1 MIPKYIQG
9 MPRKYQRQLGS
20 RRYADYTA
28 ETLKNCLNEIRSG
41 DISHRKAEQKY
52 KIPRRTI
59 LNKLKGRHSKKPGK
73 QPIFTSNE
81 EQSFVECLISLG
93 KYGFP
98 INSRELRHI
107 IKNYL
112 NRCGRVV
119 KIFQNNLPGQD
130 WIKAFIARHPEIS
143 KGSKYPELIRNA
155 SKTSVS
161 VMFCGNAAGE
171 LLPPYVVY
179 RATKMWTT
187 WTENGPKGSR
197 YNVSA
202 SGWFDANIF
211 TDWLECQMIPRLKKN
226 RSTHLT
232 QPLDVAFFR
241 PLKIAWR
248 KVLSDWKDTA
258 EGMRNTNI
266 QKENFPP
273 LLSKMMEIITPH
285 VEDNLKA
292 GFRKCG
298 IFPLNIE
305 QVLSRIPRN
314 TCNPDTVQSE
324 FLKTLEAKRSVCADE
339 LMVTEEIPI
348 DEPTTSLS
356 RQEDDMVFDDNSS
369 DDIDFQELANEE
381 EKENQFMNFLEGKT
395 SQYNDVHFAKVVRE
409 VGRFIVF
416 SYEGQLYPGEIVA
429 FDDKTVTINSMQR
442 SLKMWKWPSK
452 RDELTY
458 PWSDVLGSIQPPKL

>member
-1 MIPKYIQG
+1 MKQTSRTTLE
-9 MPRKYQRQLGS
+9 RKKVL
-20 RRYADYTA
+20 
-28 ETLKNCLNEIRSG
+28 
-41 DISHRKAEQKY
+41 
-52 KIPRRTI
+52 
-59 LNKLKGRHSKKPGK
+59 
-73 QPIFTSNE
+73 
-81 EQSFVECLISLG
+81 
-93 KYGFP
+93 
-98 INSRELRHI
+98 
-107 IKNYL
+107 
-112 NRCGRVV
+112 V
-119 KIFQNNLPGQD
+119 K
-130 WIKAFIARHPEIS
+130 

-211 TDWLECQMIPRLKKN
+211 TDWLECQMIPRLRKIEGKKVLLCDN
-226 RSTHLT
+226 LSSHITVHALQLCRENEIHLICLPPNSTHLT

-241 PLKIAWR
+241 PLKIAWQ

-305 QVLSRIPRN
+305 EVLSRIPRN

-324 FLKTLEAKRSVCADE
+324 FLKTLEAKRS
-339 LMVTEEIPI
+339 EI
-348 DEPTTSLS
+348 TS
-356 RQEDDMVFDDNSS
+356 
-369 DDIDFQELANEE
+369 
-381 EKENQFMNFLEGKT
+381 
-395 SQYNDVHFAKVVRE
+395 
-409 VGRFIVF
+409 IV
-416 SYEGQLYPGEIVA
+416 
-429 FDDKTVTINSMQR
+429 KNR
-442 SLKMWKWPSK
+442 RKK
-452 RDELTY
+452 
-458 PWSDVLGSIQPPKL
+458 